1 MILIPIFVNKTIGNH
16 KAIVYCIYMYVCMY
30 VYVLYSVS
38 DIMKVY
44 SDPA

>member
-1 MILIPIFVNKTIGNH
+1 MILIQIFVNKTIGNH
-16 KAIVYCIYMYVCMY
+16 KAIVYCIYIYVCMY
-30 VYVLYSVS
+30 VLYSIS